1 MLLSNSIFGKFILW
15 GKLGKGDG
23 FMEDQMLA
31 MTLCPVG
38 TKRLETERLVL
49 RKFES
54 GDSEAFFL
62 NWGSDPLVTQFLSW
76 KTHETVQDSAAVIQ
90 NWLNQYESTNYY
102 NWAIVLKENHKP
114 IGNITVVK
122 LDEKSFSC
130 EIGYC
135 IGSVYWNRGFVT
147 EAFTK
152 IIAFLFE
159 EVGLNRVSARHN
171 VLNPASG
178 KVMEKCH
185 LVYEGTLREASFK
198 KGTFQSL
205 AVYSIL
211 KSEWVAT
218 QMGGQS

>member
-1 MLLSNSIFGKFILW
+1 MK
-15 GKLGKGDG
+15 
-23 FMEDQMLA
+23 DQMIA
-31 MTLCPVG
+31 RTLCPIG

-54 GDSEAFFL
+54 ADSEAFFL

-76 KTHETVQDSAAVIQ
+76 RTHETVQDSAAVIQ
-90 NWLNQYESTNYY
+90 NWLNQYESSSYY
-102 NWAIVLKENHKP
+102 NWAIVLKENNSP
-114 IGNITVVK
+114 IGNIAIVK
-122 LDEKSFSC
+122 LDENSFSC

-135 IGSVYWNRGFVT
+135 IGSAFWNQGLVT
-147 EAFTK
+147 EAFTE

-185 LVYEGTLREASFK
+185 LVYEGTLRDATFK
-198 KGTFQSL
+198 KGAFQSL
-205 AVYSIL
+205 AVYSLL
-211 KSEWVAT
+211 KREWDAN
-218 QMGGQS
+218 Q